1 MTVHPVHPAGG
12 KGAVR
17 TLSSVSSP
25 VQTFTVATAAREC
38 GVVEKTIRRKL
49 EQLEQHGA
57 ERSDDGQWV
66 IPWAALHAIGLHPG
80 KPSGPD
86 KSTGQPS
93 MSSGLD
99 QDSARERIE
108 QLERQL
114 RDEHVGRVLAEQV
127 AAERERIIQAQAQ
140 TLRILEAGTVTRD
153 TNRSVAADQDV
164 AEYQDD
170 RRDGTVEGTIT
181 GGHAADPATVSTGR
195 SETAADGAGAAAVPA
210 APRPVRFWDRLR
222 RVR

>member
-12 KGAVR
+12 KDAVR
-17 TLSSVSSP
+17 TLSSVSRP

-49 EQLEQHGA
+49 NQLEQHGA

-80 KPSGPD
+80 KPSGPV

-108 QLERQL
+108 QLERQV
-114 RDEHVGRVLAEQV
+114 RDEHAGRVLAEQV

-140 TLRILEAGTVTRD
+140 TLRILEAGTITRD
-153 TNRSVAADQDV
+153 TTERSVAMDQGG
-164 AEYQDD
+164 
-170 RRDGTVEGTIT
+170 GTVEGTIT
-181 GGHAADPATVSTGR
+181 GQDCADPVTVGTGR
-195 SETAADGAGAAAVPA
+195 SEMASAGVGATEVPPA
-210 APRPVRFWDRLR
+210 SRPVRFWDRLR